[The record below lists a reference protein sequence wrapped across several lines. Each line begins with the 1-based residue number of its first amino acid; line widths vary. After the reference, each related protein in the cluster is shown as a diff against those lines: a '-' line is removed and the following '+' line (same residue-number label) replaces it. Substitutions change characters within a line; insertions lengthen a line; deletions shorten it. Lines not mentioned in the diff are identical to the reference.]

1 MKLISLAPKDRILLR
16 SYLAEMQGVSRNE
29 VSDADFYKCVRF
41 LEEQLTGW
49 NKKCAGFEG
58 IANGWILYRSDGL
71 TWPAAGRNGLL

>member
-1 MKLISLAPKDRILLR
+1 MKLVILAPRDRARLR
-16 SYLAEMQGVSRNE
+16 SHLAVMQGISRNE

-58 IANGWILYRSDGL
+58 IANGWLPYQ
-71 TWPAAGRNGLL
+71 AA